1 MSEQAKPGAGVVR
14 TVSDARQTLPP
25 VLQLYQLTCA
35 DCGRAEA
42 GGEKLRTCGRC
53 KLWMYCSQDC
63 QKKHW
68 HQGGHKRSCKSV
80 GNRAVCEAV
89 ALGLPSSYLVLRHM
103 YPSPPKRPVIL
114 GRAFLLEAVLDLVR
128 LDPVRADLPEDY
140 KRTRA
145 ETVWDACR
153 AKIQYAGR
161 LFNQA
166 GGFECMQ
173 AEAYSWAPRFLLG
186 DVNLLW
192 HGIGRWRG

>member
-35 DCGRAEA
+35 DCGRAKA
-42 GGEKLRTCGRC
+42 GLP
-53 KLWMYCSQDC
+53 
-63 QKKHW
+63 KKALAP
-68 HQGGHKRSCKSV
+68 GGHKRSCKSV

-192 HGIGRWRG
+192 HGIGRWQG